1 MSLPVPNMQSDE
13 LSACKG
19 CLLAKTGCT
28 VNEGTGDIAEVPRRG
43 SSGGLKTMSQLKSSV
58 LHVVTGKVKYQVGTS
73 PRPEGWGKTKT

>member
-43 SSGGLKTMSQLKSSV
+43 SSAVKGKGLLFSQS
-58 LHVVTGKVKYQVGTS
+58 TNTD
-73 PRPEGWGKTKT
+73 